1 MVFAKALVAV
11 LMAALVSFQTLA
23 TDGVSVQD
31 WASIAV
37 AVLTAV
43 GVYLIPNVP
52 ASLSWAKTAVAMLLA
67 GAQAAVQVTATGGI
81 DGQGWLT
88 ILIAAIGVISV
99 YVVPNK
105 TATPARP
112 AVGA

>member
-1 MVFAKALVAV
+1 MVYAKALVAV
-11 LMAALVSFQTLA
+11 LMAALISFQSLA

-67 GAQAAVQVTATGGI
+67 GAQAAVQVTTAGGI
-81 DGQGWLT
+81 TGAGWLT
-88 ILIAAIGVISV
+88 IGIAAIGVVSV
-99 YVVPNK
+99 YVMPNR
-105 TATPARP
+105 ATVARP
-112 AVGA
+112 VVGP

>member
-11 LMAALVSFQTLA
+11 LMAALISFQTLA

-43 GVYLIPNVP
+43 GVYVAPNVP
-52 ASLSWAKTAVAMLLA
+52 AAFNWMKTLVAMLLA
-67 GAQAAVQVTATGGI
+67 GAQAAVQVTAVGGI

-105 TATPARP
+105 TAPAVRP